1 MEQVIAN
8 AELDKERAVFGVQ
21 LVAEQVKVV
30 HVGEVMGRPGG
41 VIRDRQGGAFDEEE
55 LGSCAAG
62 GQHATYR
69 CPQHARA
76 AMSAYFSAA
85 DESDNARGTSRPTR
99 QEILVQIIQPP
110 RVEQRPEKTYLGI
123 RVVTPFRGMLR
134 VRDELLAELYMWL
147 AGHDIEPTGPFFLRL
162 HVIDMEG
169 PMDLEVGVI
178 TTTELEGDDR
188 VRPGVLPAGGYAT
201 LTYVDH
207 ARRANKALIE
217 WARDN
222 GVAFDRWDEPSGDAF
237 ACRYEA
243 YITDP
248 RTEPRKTKWEV
259 ELNMRVA

>member
-1 MEQVIAN
+1 
-8 AELDKERAVFGVQ
+8 
-21 LVAEQVKVV
+21 
-30 HVGEVMGRPGG
+30 
-41 VIRDRQGGAFDEEE
+41 
-55 LGSCAAG
+55 
-62 GQHATYR
+62 
-69 CPQHARA
+69 
-76 AMSAYFSAA
+76 
-85 DESDNARGTSRPTR
+85 
-99 QEILVQIIQPP
+99 VQIIQPP

-123 RVVTPFRGMLR
+123 RIVTP
-134 VRDELLAELYMWL
+134 W
-147 AGHDIEPTGPFFLRL
+147 
-162 HVIDMEG
+162 
-169 PMDLEVGVI
+169 
-178 TTTELEGDDR
+178 
-188 VRPGVLPAGGYAT
+188 PGVLPAGGYAT

>member
-1 MEQVIAN
+1 M
-8 AELDKERAVFGVQ
+8 
-21 LVAEQVKVV
+21 
-30 HVGEVMGRPGG
+30 
-41 VIRDRQGGAFDEEE
+41 
-55 LGSCAAG
+55 
-62 GQHATYR
+62 
-69 CPQHARA
+69 
-76 AMSAYFSAA
+76 
-85 DESDNARGTSRPTR
+85 
-99 QEILVQIIQPP
+99 LVQIIQPP

-134 VRDELLAELYMWL
+134 VRDELLAELYTWL
-147 AGHDIEPTGPFFLRL
+147 ASHDIEPTGPFFLRL

-169 PMDLEVGVI
+169 PMDLEVGVV

-188 VRPGVLPAGGYAT
+188 VRPGVLQAGGYAT

-217 WARDN
+217 WARNN
-222 GVAFDRWDEPSGDAF
+222 GVALDCWDEPSGDAF

>member
-1 MEQVIAN
+1 MS
-8 AELDKERAVFGVQ
+8 LDRPEVFGE
-21 LVAEQVKVV
+21 LYARHFAAIYRYVA
-30 HVGEVMGRPGG
+30 GRLGPDAADDLAAETFLAAF
-41 VIRDRQGGAFDEEE
+41 RRRHRFDPARGAVRPWLESVWSRLKRSLAD
-55 LGSCAAG
+55 
-62 GQHATYR
+62 
-69 CPQHARA
+69 
-76 AMSAYFSAA
+76 YFSVA

-99 QEILVQIIQPP
+99 QEILVQIIRPP

-147 AGHDIEPTGPFFLRL
+147 ASHDIEPTGPFFLRL

>member
-1 MEQVIAN
+1 M
-8 AELDKERAVFGVQ
+8 
-21 LVAEQVKVV
+21 
-30 HVGEVMGRPGG
+30 
-41 VIRDRQGGAFDEEE
+41 
-55 LGSCAAG
+55 
-62 GQHATYR
+62 
-69 CPQHARA
+69 
-76 AMSAYFSAA
+76 
-85 DESDNARGTSRPTR
+85 
-99 QEILVQIIQPP
+99 LVQIIQPP

-134 VRDELLAELYMWL
+134 VRDELLAELYPWL
-147 AGHDIEPTGPFFLRL
+147 ASHDTEPTGPFFLRL

-222 GVAFDRWDEPSGDAF
+222 GVALDSREEPSGDAF
-237 ACRYEA
+237 GCRYEA

-248 RTEPRKTKWEV
+248 RTEPRKTKWQV